1 MFKIKLNFGNRYK
14 TIGKIVIS
22 SLRSRD
28 RRHNLM
34 NQNSSSISFPNLE
47 TERLW
52 LRQATQEDAE
62 AIFSVFSD
70 PDVTQFHD
78 LDTFTYLDEAVGVVE
93 RRAKGFETGRG
104 IRWGIARKPSN
115 YLIGS
120 CGFTWNKESKAA
132 EVGYELASQFWR
144 QGIMSEALRAVLN
157 YGFEVKGVQFV
168 IAEIML
174 DNVASR
180 RLLEKLGFQSQGIF
194 RERGF
199 WKGKHHDLEEF
210 RLMKDKFTTV

>member
-1 MFKIKLNFGNRYK
+1 M
-14 TIGKIVIS
+14 
-22 SLRSRD
+22 
-28 RRHNLM
+28 M
-34 NQNSSSISFPNLE
+34 NQNYSSLSFPNLE

-62 AIFSVFSD
+62 AIFAVFSD
-70 PDVTQFHD
+70 ANVTQFHD
-78 LDTFTYLDEAVGVVE
+78 LDTFTHVDEAIGVVE

-104 IRWGIARKPSN
+104 IRWGIAHKPSN
-115 YLIGS
+115 CLIGS
-120 CGFTWNKESKAA
+120 CGFTWDKEANAA

-144 QGIMSEALRAVLN
+144 QGIMSEALRAILN

-168 IAEIML
+168 VAEVML
-174 DNVASR
+174 ENVASR
-180 RLLEKLGFQSQGIF
+180 RLLEKFGFQSQGIF

-210 RLMKDKFTTV
+210 RLMRDEFAAV